1 MTAFEAKAIMVE
13 AIKEQ
18 DNRIREEVLKN
29 TEKYILPQIERQ
41 ARKGKNCTVIRVPSR
56 KRLYG
61 DRLVELGYKV
71 NYEKKNELFVRW
83 A

>member
-1 MTAFEAKAIMVE
+1 MTASEAKAIMVE

-18 DNRIREEVLKN
+18 DRKIWEEVLEN
-29 TEKYILPQIERQ
+29 TEKYVLPQIARQ
-41 ARKGKNCTVIRVPSR
+41 ARKGKNCMVIKVPNY
-56 KRLYG
+56 KRLYN